1 MLKKLR
7 SPLYLA
13 LLIPAL
19 LGFASD
25 LLSPIDHGFWNV
37 RFKIGGHAAPQSTIV
52 LSFDGGVS
60 GTDKSNIDTR
70 KLAGVLEKVAS
81 QMPQRVFVDS
91 PVKFGEDVE
100 GDRALTQAIHRLQP
114 DVAFVVRSKQIGSL
128 ERPFTAGDF
137 DIPTPDK
144 IGGAPVVLSA
154 WHANFIEFGVA
165 SDYGIRI
172 GKTVYPTFPV
182 ALAHAPAVKQGMFAP
197 DNLLDV
203 DSIPHL
209 NAGKF
214 LTGDYP
220 PGLLTGRTV
229 IVNSTGTVSPI
240 GYFGRGRVHP
250 LALDLA
256 GADALRKPFAL
267 SLADLPLLLL
277 VFWTLTY
284 FGSRAL
290 HKRRKLALYVTAIGS
305 IIFLPVLLQIVG
317 ITISIGGAVLSA
329 AIYGGARL
337 WQKRMRRVQH
347 TSASGLPNLLALSAQ
362 PLQVGCD
369 VVVAVIARYEEILAT
384 LPKDLH
390 GECARQIARRLS
402 VGSGID
408 RVYNGEGGHFA
419 WTEEA
424 RPLEMQL
431 NHLEGL
437 RALFS
442 APLQIGSYTFD
453 TNIHFGLDRNEGIDA
468 PTRVNSAVASANDAL
483 ASGRSVELFEAERL
497 AEAPWELSLHA
508 RIDEGL
514 RNGEIWLAFQSQWD
528 MREGRACGA
537 EALIRWS
544 HPTRGPI
551 APDAFILQAERAGRI
566 DAITYWV
573 VDEAITAALAL
584 AEIDQNFQ
592 MSINLSAQMVDKPS
606 LVSNLVEIIRRRNID
621 PHLLTIEVTETSSV
635 RNRPAAVQNLSQLR
649 AMGFRLSI
657 DDFGTGEASLAYLAD
672 LPSDELKLDRRF
684 VSRLLTHQR
693 EREIIRSTIDLAHAL
708 GQTVVA
714 EGIEDEATYRA
725 LARLGCDIGQG
736 YYLGRPQPF
745 AELYQGL
752 LKMGQ
757 RRKGVL

>member
-19 LGFASD
+19 LIYASD

-37 RFKIGGHAAPQSTIV
+37 RYKLGGHAATQSTIV
-52 LSFDGGVS
+52 LSFDNGVHAS
-60 GTDKSNIDTR
+60 EKSVIDSAR
-70 KLAGVLEKVAS
+70 LATVLENVAA
-81 QMPQRVFVDS
+81 QMPQRVFLDS
-91 PVKFGEDVE
+91 PIKFGEDPA
-100 GDRALTQAIHRLQP
+100 GDRALLDAIQKLQP
-114 DVAFVVRSKQIGSL
+114 DITVVVRSKRIGGIDGAFK
-128 ERPFTAGDF
+128 PQDF
-137 DIPTPDK
+137 EIPDPGK
-144 IGGAPVVLSA
+144 IGGVPIVLSA
-154 WHANFIEFGVA
+154 WRGNFIEFGIA
-165 SDYGIRI
+165 SDYAIKLGN
-172 GKTVYPTFPV
+172 TSYPTFPAV
-182 ALAHAPAVKQGMFAP
+182 LAGVKSGAQSTLVPEF
-197 DNLLDV
+197 LLDV
-203 DSIPHL
+203 DTLPHL
-209 NAGKF
+209 NASKF

-229 IVNSTGTVSPI
+229 IVNSTGLVPPI
-240 GYFGRGRVHP
+240 GYFGHGRLHP

-256 GADALRKPFAL
+256 GADALKKPFAL
-267 SLADLPLLLL
+267 SFNGLPLLF
-277 VFWTLTY
+277 VVWTLIFLGNRTPRTRQKVS
-284 FGSRAL
+284 FHA
-290 HKRRKLALYVTAIGS
+290 LALVTMAA
-305 IIFLPVLLQIVG
+305 LPVLLQAIGVV
-317 ITISIGGAVLSA
+317 IDIGGAALCA
-329 AIYGGARL
+329 AIYGSARL
-337 WQKRMRRVQH
+337 WQKRVRRVQH
-347 TSASGLPNLLALSAQ
+347 TSTSGLPNLLALSAK

-384 LPKDLH
+384 LPKELH

-402 VGSGID
+402 VGSGTD
-408 RVYNGEGGHFA
+408 TVYNGEGGHFA

-442 APLQIGSYTFD
+442 APLQIGNYTFD
-453 TNIHFGLDRNEGIDA
+453 TNIHFGLDRNEGIDS

-483 ASGRSVELFEAERL
+483 ASGRSVELFQAERL

-528 MREGRACGA
+528 MRDGRPCGA

-544 HPTRGPI
+544 HPARGPI

-566 DAITYWV
+566 DALTYWV

-584 AEIDQNFQ
+584 GELDQRFQ
-592 MSINLSAQMVDKPS
+592 MSVNLSAQMVDKPS
-606 LVSNLVEIIRRRNID
+606 LVPNFVEIVRRRNID
-621 PHLLTIEVTETSSV
+621 PRHLTIEVTETSSV

-649 AMGFRLSI
+649 DMGFRLSI

-684 VSRLLTHQR
+684 VSRLLTHVR
-693 EREIIRSTIDLAHAL
+693 DREIIRSTIDLAHAL

-714 EGIEDEATYRA
+714 EGIEDEATYLA
-725 LARLGCDIGQG
+725 LARLGCDVGQG
-736 YYLGRPQPF
+736 YHLGRPQPF
-745 AELYQGL
+745 SEFYPWY

-757 RRKGVL
+757 RRKSSV

>member
-13 LLIPAL
+13 LLFPAL
-19 LGFASD
+19 LIYASD
-25 LLSPIDHGFWNV
+25 LLSPIDHVFQNV
-37 RFKIGGHAAPQSTIV
+37 RARIGGHAASQSTIV
-52 LSFDGGVS
+52 LTFDGGVNAS
-60 GTDKSNIDTR
+60 EKSVVDSQR
-70 KLAGVLEKVAS
+70 LASVLANVAT
-81 QMPQRVFVDS
+81 QMPQRVFIDS
-91 PVKFGEDVE
+91 PVRFGENPD
-100 GDRALTQAIHRLQP
+100 GDRQLARAIGKLQP
-114 DVAFVVRSKQIGSL
+114 DVTVVVRSKRIGSL
-128 ERPFTAGDF
+128 EGAFEPKDF
-137 DIPTPDK
+137 DIPAPAL
-144 IGGAPVVLSA
+144 IGNAPVVLSA
-154 WHANFIEFGVA
+154 WRGNFIEFAV
-165 SDYGIRI
+165 STDYVIRL
-172 GKTVYPTFPV
+172 GDKSYPTFPTV
-182 ALAHAPAVKQGMFAP
+182 LTPRKPGPQSTFVP
-197 DNLLDV
+197 DFLFEPESV
-203 DSIPHL
+203 PHL
-209 NAGKF
+209 NAAKF
-214 LTGDYP
+214 LSGDYP

-229 IVNSTGTVSPI
+229 IINSAGTAPPI
-240 GYFGRGRVHP
+240 GYFGQMRLHP

-256 GADALRKPFAL
+256 GADALKKPFAL
-267 SLADLPLLLL
+267 SFKGLPLLLVVWGL
-277 VFWTLTY
+277 ILL
-284 FGSRAL
+284 GSRSPQR
-290 HKRRKLALYVTAIGS
+290 RRKLALHASAVVAV
-305 IIFLPVLLQIVG
+305 FALPVLLQPIG
-317 ITISIGGAVLSA
+317 ITLDIGSA
-329 AIYGGARL
+329 MLCIVIYGSTRL
-337 WQKRMRRVQH
+337 WQKRVRRVQH
-347 TSASGLPNLLALSAQ
+347 TSTAGLPNMLALSAQ

-384 LPKDLH
+384 LPKELH

-408 RVYNGEGGHFA
+408 TVYNSEGGHFA

-453 TNIHFGLDRNEGIDA
+453 TNIHFGLDRNEGIDS
-468 PTRVNSAVASANDAL
+468 PTRVNSALASANDAL

-528 MREGRACGA
+528 MREGRPCGA

-566 DAITYWV
+566 DALTYWV
-573 VDEAITAALAL
+573 VDEAITAALAMSVL
-584 AEIDQNFQ
+584 DQHFQ
-592 MSINLSAQMVDKPS
+592 MSVNLSAQMVDKPS
-606 LVSNLVEIIRRRNID
+606 LVPNLSEIVRRRNID
-621 PHLLTIEVTETSSV
+621 PHRLTIEVTETSSV

-684 VSRLLTHQR
+684 VSRLLTQKR
-693 EREIIRSTIDLAHAL
+693 DREIIRSTIDLAHAL
-708 GQTVVA
+708 GQIVVA
-714 EGIEDEATYRA
+714 EGIEDEATYMA
-725 LARLGCDIGQG
+725 LSRLGCDVGQG

-745 AELYQGL
+745 ADFHQWYVKL
-752 LKMGQ
+752 GQ
-757 RRKGVL
+757 RRKGSV